1 MRARF
6 GTVVCFSCVVLSAIG
21 TSRAQQP
28 ADEWFTLTK
37 IGPNVWAAVD
47 NPKAKQRAYSNAGI
61 VIGDDGV
68 VVIDTLTT
76 EESARHLLQE
86 IRKLTTLPVKFVVNT
101 HYHGDHVS
109 GNKVFADAGARIL
122 AHRNVRTWIHRENL
136 RMLGDNPKPEL
147 KTLIESFVA
156 PTVTYTDAVDLYLG
170 SRAIQVRSFPGHTGG
185 DSVVIVP
192 DAKVVFG
199 GDLLWRNVVPNTIDG
214 STKAWIQTLS
224 ALASDYAGYTF
235 VSGHGGIATAAD
247 VLALR
252 DYLALVQKLVSD
264 ARASGKTGEAVSA
277 AVLPALKETYGA
289 WEGFEYLAPRNI
301 AEADAEQS
309 GKKRIPQPASPAK

>member
-6 GTVVCFSCVVLSAIG
+6 GTVVFFCGVVLSVIG
-21 TSRAQQP
+21 TTRAQQP

-61 VIGDDGV
+61 VIGDDAV

-86 IRKLTTLPVKFVVNT
+86 IRKLTTLPVTFVVNT
-101 HYHGDHVS
+101 HYHGDHVA
-109 GNKVFADAGARIL
+109 GNKVFADTGARIL
-122 AHRNVRTWIHRENL
+122 AHRNVRMWIHTENL

-147 KTLIESFVA
+147 TKLIQSFVA
-156 PTVTYTDAVDLYLG
+156 PTVSYTDAVDLYLG
-170 SRAIQVRSFPGHTGG
+170 SRVVQVRSFPGHTGS

-192 DAKVVFG
+192 DAKAVFG
-199 GDLLWRNVVPNTIDG
+199 GDLLWKTVTPNTIDG
-214 STKAWIQTLS
+214 STKAWMQTLD
-224 ALASDYAGYTF
+224 ALVTTYAGHTF
-235 VSGHGGIATAAD
+235 VPGHGGLATAQD
-247 VLALR
+247 VTTLR
-252 DYLALVQKLVSD
+252 DYLATVQKLVAD
-264 ARASGKTGEAVSA
+264 ARASGKTGEAVTPV
-277 AVLPALKETYGA
+277 VLPALKEKYGA

-301 AEADAEQS
+301 AEADAELS
-309 GKKRIPQPASPAK
+309 GKKRIPR